1 MELSKKGMLIT
12 LQRIREE
19 TGHGDGIGTRTGIL
33 PVPLVQK
40 SEKASS
46 RTFLKLALDGM
57 LSPKM

>member
-1 MELSKKGMLIT
+1 MVLE
-12 LQRIREE
+12 
-19 TGHGDGIGTRTGIL
+19 RTGIL

-46 RTFLKLALDGM
+46 RTFLKLAFDGM